1 MQPRP
6 TTQEPA
12 GADPRVAARAVDVLR
27 EGGYVLLADRRAP
40 DADASLVVAAEVV
53 TPEVVNFMAHN
64 AYGLIRLA
72 LTDERCE
79 ELRLHSPET
88 GEGEWR
94 PTVSISA
101 RDVGATGASAADRA
115 VTIRTAADPA
125 NGRETIVQPG
135 HVFPLRA
142 RPGGVL
148 RRAGR
153 TEAAVDLARLA
164 GKLPAAAITLV
175 LDEHGDVATGDT
187 LAAYAERHGAPLVTV
202 GDVIAYRRERE
213 KLVERVSTARMPTRF
228 GDFRAVAYR
237 EEHTGAYHVA
247 LVRGEIEGADG
258 VLVRVQSRC
267 IAGDVFHASTC
278 SCSTTLDRTLER
290 LGGEDRG
297 VLVYLMSGDPSD
309 SRLTT
314 HHDGEPA
321 RGEYGIGAQILADLG
336 LTTIRVLSDT
346 PREIAGLEGFNL
358 RITEHVPL
366 G

>member
-1 MQPRP
+1 MQLTP
-6 TTQEPA
+6 TTPA
-12 GADPRVAARAVDVLR
+12 EADPHAAARAVEALR
-27 EGGYVLLADRRAP
+27 EGRYVLLADRRAP
-40 DADASLVVAAEVV
+40 DADASLVVAADVV
-53 TPEVVNFMAHN
+53 TPDVVNFMSHN

-79 ELRLHSPET
+79 ELRLHSAET
-88 GEGEWR
+88 GDGEWR

-125 NGRETIVQPG
+125 NGPETLVQPG

-153 TEAAVDLARLA
+153 TEAAVDLVRLA

-175 LDEHGDVATGDT
+175 LDEHGAVATGDT

-202 GDVIAYRRERE
+202 ADVIAYRRERE
-213 KLVERVSTARMPTRF
+213 KLVERVSTARMPTRY

-247 LVRGEIEGADG
+247 LVRGEVAGADE

-278 SCSTTLDRTLER
+278 SCSTALERTLQR
-290 LGGEDRG
+290 LGGEERG

-321 RGEYGIGAQILADLG
+321 RGEYGIGAQILADLE